1 MNRQKCEKCQACQTE
16 DGKKCIICNKYRSPD
31 TCPNDCCFN
40 PKATKPIK
48 DEPRK
53 YRMSDVEN
61 KISDLLKDVDTHVVT
76 KFPLDKPENASPLH
90 RYMKEYAYFH
100 EIFFKKCHLKK

>member
-40 PKATKPIK
+40 PKGKRTKNMNSCDFTELFIIGNIK
-48 DEPRK
+48 
-53 YRMSDVEN
+53 
-61 KISDLLKDVDTHVVT
+61 I
-76 KFPLDKPENASPLH
+76 
-90 RYMKEYAYFH
+90 
-100 EIFFKKCHLKK
+100 IFLSYQANQE